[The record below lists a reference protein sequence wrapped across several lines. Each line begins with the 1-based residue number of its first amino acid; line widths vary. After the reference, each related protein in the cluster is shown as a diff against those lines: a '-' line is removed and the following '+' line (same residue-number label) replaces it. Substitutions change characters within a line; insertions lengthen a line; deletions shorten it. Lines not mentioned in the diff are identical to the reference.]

1 MLWEGQMCPFCVQ
14 TAYFCSERGKSIG
27 ISVDKIHIEQGKKL
41 GPATEHGCCPWD
53 IDSYGLSLALVM
65 LISFGLI
72 DTAVE
77 PDIIGFGRL
86 ISENR
91 QVSGYGRYVVD
102 SEHNRSEEMLR
113 DNPILECTEVRD
125 V

>member
-1 MLWEGQMCPFCVQ
+1 MCPFCVQ
-14 TAYFCSERGKSIG
+14 TAYFCSERGKSTG
-27 ISVDKIHIEQGKKL
+27 ISVDKIHIEQDKKL
-41 GPATEHGCCPWD
+41 GPVTEHRPCPGA
-53 IDSYGLSLALVM
+53 IDSCGLSLAHVM

-77 PDIIGFGRL
+77 PDIIRFGRL
-86 ISENR
+86 ISKNR

-102 SEHNRSEEMLR
+102 SEHNRSKEMLR